1 MKPTWKLMTTALV
14 CLLAAIC
21 WANAQELSSNQE
33 AKPVNPTSVTTSAPN
48 LRPILPSEI
57 YAVPGVEANVYF
69 DNIILSPNSR
79 GLLWDV
85 DCDFGTHQEERWT
98 AIPTTEQVG
107 DHPLKVRVVTPEVQ
121 TVVEMTTTLR
131 VLDPKAGAERKVT
144 MLCVGASGTA
154 ASVYTARLVAL
165 SAEDEALD
173 LKLIGEGGPGGDTGN
188 RHEGYGGWSCRTF
201 VENWADGQDF
211 VEQNGTRRRGRSPFL
226 YEVDGQPKLDFQR
239 YLDRSNGGQPPDFI
253 TILLGGNDNFTA
265 TEADIE
271 QRIDTMFSYL
281 DQLIAAIRAAA
292 PKAQIGIVPMTPP
305 AASQD
310 AFGANY
316 GTSQTRWQ
324 YRRNQHRTTEREYQ
338 TYGRREAEGLYL
350 VPVFVG
356 LDTVHGYPTKT
367 APANAHTEM
376 QIARMSNG
384 LHPAP
389 AGYNQMGDVIYCWLK
404 SRLAAK

>member
-1 MKPTWKLMTTALV
+1 MKRTWKLMMTTSV
-14 CLLAAIC
+14 CLLAVIC
-21 WANAQELSSNQE
+21 GANAQELTVNQE
-33 AKPVNPTSVTTSAPN
+33 AKPMKPVPVVASASN

-57 YAVPGVEANVYF
+57 YALPGIETNIYF
-69 DNIILSPNSR
+69 DNVILSPSSR
-79 GLLWDV
+79 GLLWDI

-98 AIPTTEQVG
+98 AIPTAEQVG
-107 DHPLKVRVVTPEVQ
+107 DHLLKVRVVTPEVQ

-131 VLDPKAGAERKVT
+131 VIDPKAGGGREVT
-144 MLCVGASGTA
+144 MLCIGASGTA
-154 ASVYTARLVAL
+154 ASVYTGRLAAL
-165 SAEDEALD
+165 SAQDEVLD

-188 RHEGYGGWSCRTF
+188 RHEGYGGWSCRSF

-211 VEQNGTRRRGRSPFL
+211 IEENGMRRRGRSPFL
-226 YEVDGQPKLDFQR
+226 FEVDGRRQLNFQR
-239 YLDRSNGGQPPDFI
+239 YLDRNNAGKPPDFI

-338 TYGRREAEGLYL
+338 TYGGREAEGLFL

-367 APANAHTEM
+367 APANAHAET
-376 QIARMSNG
+376 QIARMCNG

-389 AGYNQMGDVIYCWLK
+389 AGYTQMGDVFYCWLK